1 MRLVTQAQEF
11 ISKYLSNGA
20 IALDLTCGNG
30 KDTLFLAKK
39 VGNDGLVYA
48 IDIQQKALEET
59 RKFLTHEDCIDQT
72 TIIST
77 CHSEF
82 PKHIHQ
88 KLKGRISAIMLN
100 LGYLPQGIRERI
112 TQPET
117 TIAAISH
124 AYSWLSP
131 KGGMSILAYRAHP
144 GGQQENLAVKNLI
157 LENRWN
163 CTTEYGNQKK
173 ESPILYMISKNQRD

>member
-88 KLKGRISAIMLN
+88 KLKGTNYIF
-100 LGYLPQGIRERI
+100 
-112 TQPET
+112 
-117 TIAAISH
+117 
-124 AYSWLSP
+124 LS
-131 KGGMSILAYRAHP
+131 
-144 GGQQENLAVKNLI
+144 
-157 LENRWN
+157 
-163 CTTEYGNQKK
+163 
-173 ESPILYMISKNQRD
+173 